1 MSLKPGDLKEIVS
14 KKIHIDEY
22 ASKMGKDEDII
33 TLSFKIKYYDPAVDL
48 TNFLEKGYDWVLD
61 ADVSSGAFEDGDWI
75 VFVEMMRRPSASK
88 KIMEML
94 KDLESLC
101 GNRTSEYEFAYRGDR
116 TAYQPATIENIE
128 QVVPMDPRAYRKLQ
142 KKTVDQDKELMS
154 LQDHAGIVRLPKTD
168 YADDVKEFAN
178 LSRYR

>member
-1 MSLKPGDLKEIVS
+1 MSLKPGDLNGIVS

-22 ASKMGKDEDII
+22 ASKMGKDEDIV

-48 TNFLEKGYDWVLD
+48 TNFLEKGYEWVLD

-75 VFVEMMRRPSASK
+75 VFVEIMRRPSVSK
-88 KIMEML
+88 KIMELL
-94 KDLESLC
+94 KDLESLT
-101 GNRTSEYEFAYRGDR
+101 GNTIDKYEFAYRGDV

-128 QVVPMDPRAYRKLQ
+128 QAVPMDPRAYRKLQ
-142 KKTVDQDKELMS
+142 KKSDQQDKELIS
-154 LQDHAGIVRLPKTD
+154 LQDHAGIARPIKTD
-168 YADDVKEFAN
+168 YSSDVKEFVN